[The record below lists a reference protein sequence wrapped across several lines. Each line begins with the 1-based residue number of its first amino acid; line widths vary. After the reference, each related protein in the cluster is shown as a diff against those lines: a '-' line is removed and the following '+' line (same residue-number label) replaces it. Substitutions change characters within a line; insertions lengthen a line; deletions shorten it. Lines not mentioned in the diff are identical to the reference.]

1 MFIRHSFQNSSLVF
15 TEKKELLSPILC
27 GVCFL
32 SALTF
37 APLSVCM
44 CCSESGSSMNYVFK

>member
-37 APLSVCM
+37 APFCLCQYVCVVLKV
-44 CCSESGSSMNYVFK
+44 GPV